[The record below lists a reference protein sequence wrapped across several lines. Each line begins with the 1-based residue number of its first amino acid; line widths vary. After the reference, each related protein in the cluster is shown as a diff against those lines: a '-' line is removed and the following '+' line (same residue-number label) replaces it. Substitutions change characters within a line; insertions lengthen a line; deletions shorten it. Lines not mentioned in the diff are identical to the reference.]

1 LKKEKVIKNKIK
13 LKEFNKR
20 GHTQSHPWIV
30 QLVHRSRF
38 GGLWTLIVWPLFIRL
53 YSPREINYSHR
64 IFSFLFLVLFISFVS
79 LFPAYPANNKKNARH
94 FVPVAFQQVPPTFAS
109 PPTPPKHLTGI
120 KKKKKCRTKTF
131 DFVEVKC
138 QCVCVCVRIN
148 CMGACV
154 FLSILGSFF
163 FPSQVFCLFIFS
175 FLQIMSL

>member
-64 IFSFLFLVLFISFVS
+64 IFSFLFLVLFISFFVS

-109 PPTPPKHLTGI
+109 PPPLPNTSQELKKRKNAEPKL
-120 KKKKKCRTKTF
+120 
-131 DFVEVKC
+131 
-138 QCVCVCVRIN
+138 
-148 CMGACV
+148 
-154 FLSILGSFF
+154 LILWK
-163 FPSQVFCLFIFS
+163 
-175 FLQIMSL
+175 